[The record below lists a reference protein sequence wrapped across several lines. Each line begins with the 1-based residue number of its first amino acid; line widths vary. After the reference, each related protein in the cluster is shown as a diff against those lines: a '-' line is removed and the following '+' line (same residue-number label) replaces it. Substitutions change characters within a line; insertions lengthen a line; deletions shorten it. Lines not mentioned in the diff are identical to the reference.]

1 MIRESSS
8 KPKRKKGELA
18 PLSKQ
23 APPNTALKLILQNKH
38 NIITSKEN
46 AEEIEMTGPLVKRAV
61 NIFVA
66 QSGSGKSLCAFVV
79 SWKEL
84 KEHNFS
90 RVIYFDLDNQPSIF
104 KDRYANFEKL
114 DEYYY
119 ITEKDLLDFFND
131 VEELQPLSPRA
142 RALWFLRHLGDDDSI
157 DNTLTVLDSLQ
168 FFVNY
173 NKKEEITTFFDIVRR
188 LIERGATILIL
199 HHKSVKADSPD
210 FKGLTDIRDMADLMV
225 EVIPTRDRTN
235 TVKSIKLHCTKNR
248 TLASFNDF
256 ILSFDTS
263 KGYVSYDQNVLL
275 PDEEPVKEEI
285 LKILREKGE
294 MKQQDIVEAVRP
306 KVSVGINRI
315 QIVLTKMAGLHM
327 LKVEKGKKHTKLYS
341 LNIETLEPG
350 YWDDLDLEEE
360 TEEEN
365 EKVELPF

>member
-1 MIRESSS
+1 MIKESDKPKKGRLATLPEQALPNKALNLIVQNKQNIISS
-8 KPKRKKGELA
+8 KD
-18 PLSKQ
+18 
-23 APPNTALKLILQNKH
+23 
-38 NIITSKEN
+38 N

-90 RVIYFDLDNQPSIF
+90 RVIYFDLDNQPLIF

-225 EVIPTRDRTN
+225 EVVPTRDRTN
-235 TVKSIKLHCTKNR
+235 TVKSIKLKCTKNR

-256 ILSFDTS
+256 VVSFDTS

-285 LKILREKGE
+285 LKLLRDKKE
-294 MKQQDIVEAVRP
+294 MKQTDIVEAVRP
-306 KVSVGINRI
+306 NVSVGINRI
-315 QIVLTKMAGLHM
+315 QIVLTKLAGLHI
-327 LKVEKGKKHTKLYS
+327 LQVKKGEKHTKLYS
-341 LNIETLEPG
+341 INPETLEPG
-350 YWDDLDLEEE
+350 YFDGLE
-360 TEEEN
+360 TEDDED
-365 EKVELPF
+365 VPF